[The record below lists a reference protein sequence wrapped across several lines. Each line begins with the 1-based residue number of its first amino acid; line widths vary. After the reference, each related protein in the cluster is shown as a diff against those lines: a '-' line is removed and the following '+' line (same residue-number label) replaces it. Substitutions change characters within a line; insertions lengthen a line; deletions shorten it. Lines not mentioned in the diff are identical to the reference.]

1 MGGRW
6 QELTQKNFLS
16 ILWGTHIPFQGI
28 RSLAFFLLFS
38 SHISFVSH
46 TIHQIKT
53 MLWEFLLLFKNLYKF
68 RKWTVLKLILIPWL
82 EHEGLTRRGSLYNL
96 VNGVEL
102 TKVRTCVCFHIWLIR
117 QLLQSESSQDTRLDG
132 ARNARKHPVGKS
144 YSCCLKSRK
153 RPVAATMYNLAHT

>member
-53 MLWEFLLLFKNLYKF
+53 MLWEFLQLFKNLYKF
-68 RKWTVLKLILIPWL
+68 RNEQLKLILIPWL

-153 RPVAATMYNLAHT
+153 LVAIVWNTW